1 MRNRA
6 EKLITGY
13 IWCVFTYHLL
23 YVVGFFEIGNLHL
36 NAIQVRAI
44 SLISIA
50 IVVLIA
56 SPVFKNKAL
65 DSSYRVLLILVALV
79 TCGYLAARSG
89 DILHRLGSPTGFEV
103 ALGILAIILVLEL
116 TRITVGK
123 GLVILT
129 CFMLV
134 YTLFASYVP
143 GVFLA
148 PTTSVKVLS
157 GQTYLGLMGIFG
169 VPLGVTIDYVFAFLV
184 FGFAIQATGGVD
196 FFSKLGN
203 HLFGKMRGASAKTA
217 ILLNYFFSMVSGTAV
232 GNVLVT
238 GPLTIPQMRREG
250 YSETYAGGVISV
262 AGTASQITPP
272 IMGITAFV
280 MADFLS
286 MPYIML
292 CYAALIPA
300 ALYYL
305 SLVLF
310 VDLEARR
317 KDMQPMSP
325 SSGEGIPLR
334 KLIMNNWHILFA
346 FAVLV
351 VLLVGRAFSV
361 RLIVIL
367 SSALLIVAASFRK
380 ESRITFGKM
389 RGLVKDTVNGMKLI
403 TPACGTAGI
412 IIALLGLTAMDYRF
426 STLLSSL
433 AGGNLIL
440 AMVFVT
446 IACIILGMG
455 LPTLPAYIVVVLLV
469 APSFIEFG
477 IKPIVAHMFVF
488 YMTLAAMITP
498 PVCLNVFAVMPLVKS
513 SMWPI
518 GLTALRVGMATFII
532 PVLFVYNPG
541 LLLVGSAAT
550 IMWALFSSILLIIAL
565 CFALSRYGLTNAN
578 WIETVASLAGA
589 SFLFFPISEIN
600 VSAKIIGIILLTI
613 AILSQVLRWMKFR
626 KLS

>member
-1 MRNRA
+1 MRNGA
-6 EKLITGY
+6 KKLITGY
-13 IWCVFTYHLL
+13 IWCVFVYHLL
-23 YVVGFFEIGNLHL
+23 YIVGFFEIGNLHL

-44 SLISIA
+44 SLLSITIA
-50 IVVLIA
+50 VLVT
-56 SPVFKNKAL
+56 SPVLKNKTL
-65 DSSYRVLLILVALV
+65 DSSYRALLVLVVLV
-79 TCGYLAARSG
+79 TCGYITVRSG
-89 DILHRLGSPTGFEV
+89 DILHRLGSSTNFEV
-103 ALGILAIILVLEL
+103 ALGILAILLVLEL

-129 CFMLV
+129 GFLLV
-134 YTLFASYVP
+134 YTLFASYIP
-143 GVFLA
+143 GIFLA
-148 PTTSVKVLS
+148 PSTSVKVLS

-169 VPLGVTIDYVFAFLV
+169 VPLGVTVDYVFTFLV

-196 FFSKLGN
+196 FFTTLGKLVFGN
-203 HLFGKMRGASAKTA
+203 MRGGSAKVA
-217 ILLNYFFSMVSGTAV
+217 ILLNYIFSMVSGTAV
-232 GNVLVT
+232 GNVLIT
-238 GPLTIPQMRREG
+238 GPLTIPEMRREG
-250 YSETYAGGVISV
+250 YSEAYAGGLISV

-280 MADFLS
+280 MADYLS
-286 MPYIML
+286 MPYILL

-317 KDMQPMSP
+317 KNVQPMAL
-325 SSGEGIPLR
+325 SSGERISLK
-334 KLIMNNWHILFA
+334 KLIMNNWHILFG

-351 VLLVGRAFSV
+351 VLLVGRVFSV

-367 SSALLIVAASFRK
+367 SSALLMAAASFRK
-380 ESRITFGKM
+380 ESRINLKK
-389 RGLVKDTVNGMKLI
+389 LQWIIKNTVNGMKLI
-403 TPACGTAGI
+403 TPPTATAGI

-433 AGGNLIL
+433 TGGNLVL
-440 AMVFVT
+440 AMIFVT

-469 APSFIEFG
+469 APAFMELG

-488 YMTLAAMITP
+488 YMAMAAMITP

-513 SMWPI
+513 SMWPL
-518 GLTALRVGMATFII
+518 GLTALRLGIATFII

-541 LLLVGSAAT
+541 LLLVGNVAT
-550 IMWALFSSILLIIAL
+550 IMWALFSGTLIILAL
-565 CFALSRYGLTNAN
+565 CFALSQYGLTNAN
-578 WIETVASLAGA
+578 WIEIVTSLAG
-589 SFLFFPISEIN
+589 SSLLYFPINGLPFSPK
-600 VSAKIIGIILLTI
+600 VMAVMLL
-613 AILSQVLRWMKFR
+613 AFALLSQIVRWQKFR
-626 KLS
+626 RTA

>member
-1 MRNRA
+1 MKNLPQ
-6 EKLITGY
+6 KLITGY
-13 IWCVFTYHLL
+13 IWCVFGYHLL
-23 YVVGFFEIGNLHL
+23 YAVGFFEIGNLHL

-44 SLISIA
+44 SLISIG
-50 IVVLIA
+50 IVVLIG
-56 SPVFKNKAL
+56 SPALRNTAL
-65 DSSYRVLLILVALV
+65 DKSYKIFLAFIGLV
-79 TCGYLAARSG
+79 TCGYIAARSG

-103 ALGILAIILVLEL
+103 ALGILAIVFVLEL

-129 CFMLV
+129 SLLLA

-169 VPLGVTIDYVFAFLV
+169 VPLGVTIDYVFSFLI

-196 FFSKLGN
+196 FFTKLGK
-203 HLFGKMRGASAKTA
+203 LVFGKMRGSSAKVA

-238 GPLTIPQMRREG
+238 GPLTIPEMRREG
-250 YSETYAGGVISV
+250 FSEAYAGGLISV

-292 CYAALIPA
+292 CYAALVPA

-317 KDMQPMSP
+317 KNMQPMP
-325 SSGEGIPLR
+325 PAPHERIPLR
-334 KLIMNNWHILFA
+334 KLVMNNWHILFG

-351 VLLVGRAFSV
+351 TLLVNRAFSV

-367 SSALLIVAASFRK
+367 SSALLMVAASFRK

-389 RGLVKDTVNGMKLI
+389 RGLVKNTMNGMTLI

-412 IIALLGLTAMDYRF
+412 VIALLGLTAMDYRF

-433 AGGNLIL
+433 ASGNLIL

-469 APSFIEFG
+469 APAFMEFG
-477 IKPIVAHMFVF
+477 IRPIVAHMFVF
-488 YMTLAAMITP
+488 YMTLASMITP

-518 GLTALRVGMATFII
+518 GLTALRLGMATFII

-541 LLLVGSAAT
+541 LLLVGSVAT
-550 IMWALFSSILLIIAL
+550 VIWALFSSILLIIAL

-578 WIETVASLAGA
+578 WIETVAGLAGA
-589 SFLFFPISEIN
+589 SFLFFPISGLN
-600 VSAKIIGIILLTI
+600 VSPKIIGVMLLTI
-613 AILSQVLRWMKFR
+613 ALLSQIHRWLKFR
-626 KLS
+626 NRS

>member
-1 MRNRA
+1 MRNGA
-6 EKLITGY
+6 KKLITGY
-13 IWCVFTYHLL
+13 IWCVFVYHLL
-23 YVVGFFEIGNLHL
+23 YIVGFFEIGNLHL

-44 SLISIA
+44 SLLSITIA
-50 IVVLIA
+50 VLVT
-56 SPVFKNKAL
+56 SPVLKNKTL
-65 DSSYRVLLILVALV
+65 DSSYRALLVLVVLV
-79 TCGYLAARSG
+79 TCGYITVRSG
-89 DILHRLGSPTGFEV
+89 DILHRLGSSTNFEV
-103 ALGILAIILVLEL
+103 ALGILAILLVLEL

-129 CFMLV
+129 GFLLV
-134 YTLFASYVP
+134 YTLFASYIP
-143 GVFLA
+143 GIFLA
-148 PTTSVKVLS
+148 PSTSVKVLS

-169 VPLGVTIDYVFAFLV
+169 VPLGVTVDYVFTFLV

-196 FFSKLGN
+196 FFTTLGKLVFGN
-203 HLFGKMRGASAKTA
+203 MRGGSAKVA
-217 ILLNYFFSMVSGTAV
+217 ILLNYIFSMVSGTAV
-232 GNVLVT
+232 GNVLIT
-238 GPLTIPQMRREG
+238 GPLTIPEMRREG
-250 YSETYAGGVISV
+250 YSEAYAGGLISV

-280 MADFLS
+280 MADYLS
-286 MPYIML
+286 MPYILL

-317 KDMQPMSP
+317 KNVQPMAL
-325 SSGEGIPLR
+325 SSGERISLK
-334 KLIMNNWHILFA
+334 KLIMNNWHILFG

-351 VLLVGRAFSV
+351 VLLVGRVFSV

-367 SSALLIVAASFRK
+367 SSALLMAAASFRK
-380 ESRITFGKM
+380 ESRINLKK
-389 RGLVKDTVNGMKLI
+389 LQWIIKNTVNGMKLI
-403 TPACGTAGI
+403 TPPTATAGI

-433 AGGNLIL
+433 TGGNLVL
-440 AMVFVT
+440 AMIFVT

-469 APSFIEFG
+469 APAFMELG

-488 YMTLAAMITP
+488 YMAMAAMITP

-513 SMWPI
+513 SMWPL
-518 GLTALRVGMATFII
+518 GLTALRLGIATFII

-541 LLLVGSAAT
+541 LLLVGNVAT
-550 IMWALFSSILLIIAL
+550 IMWALFSGTLIILAL
-565 CFALSRYGLTNAN
+565 CFALSQYGLTNAN
-578 WIETVASLAGA
+578 WIEIVTSLAG
-589 SFLFFPISEIN
+589 SSLLYFPINGLPFSPK
-600 VSAKIIGIILLTI
+600 VMAVMLL
-613 AILSQVLRWMKFR
+613 AFALLSQIVRWQKFR
-626 KLS
+626 RTT

>member
-1 MRNRA
+1 MRIGVK
-6 EKLITGY
+6 KLITGY
-13 IWCVFTYHLL
+13 IWCVFAYHLF
-23 YVVGFFEIGNLHL
+23 YVVGLFEIGNLHL

-44 SLISIA
+44 SLVSIA
-50 IVVLIA
+50 IVVLIT
-56 SPVFKNKAL
+56 SPVFKNRAI
-65 DSSYRVLLILVALV
+65 DSSYRVLLILVVLV
-79 TCGYLAARSG
+79 TCGYITVRSG

-116 TRITVGK
+116 TRITTGK

-129 CFMLV
+129 GFLLV
-134 YTLFASYVP
+134 YTLLASHVP

-148 PTTSVKVLS
+148 PSTSVKVLS

-169 VPLGVTIDYVFAFLV
+169 VPLGVTVDYVFAFLV

-196 FFSKLGN
+196 FFTRLGKLI
-203 HLFGKMRGASAKTA
+203 FGRMRGSSAKVA
-217 ILLNYFFSMVSGTAV
+217 ILLNYTFSMVSGTAV

-238 GPLTIPQMRREG
+238 GPLTIPQMRKEG
-250 YSETYAGGVISV
+250 YSEAYTGGLISV

-280 MADFLS
+280 MADYLS
-286 MPYIML
+286 MPYILL

-317 KDMQPMSP
+317 KNIQRPSP
-325 SSGEGIPLR
+325 AAGEAIPLK
-334 KLIMNNWHILFA
+334 KLIINNWHILFS
-346 FAVLV
+346 FIVLV
-351 VLLVGRAFSV
+351 VMLVGRVFSV

-367 SSALLIVAASFRK
+367 SSVLLIAAASFRK
-380 ESRITFGKM
+380 ESRINLEKL
-389 RGLVKDTVNGMKLI
+389 RWIVKNTVNGMTLI
-403 TPACGTAGI
+403 TPPTATAGI

-426 STLLSSL
+426 STLLSEL
-433 AGGNLIL
+433 AGGNLVL

-446 IACIILGMG
+446 IACIVLGMG

-469 APSFIEFG
+469 APAFMEFG
-477 IKPIVAHMFVF
+477 ITPIVAHMFVF
-488 YMTLAAMITP
+488 YMALAAMITP
-498 PVCLNVFAVMPLVKS
+498 PVCLNVFAVMPLVKAT
-513 SMWPI
+513 MWPI
-518 GLTALRVGMATFII
+518 GLTALRIGMATFII

-541 LLLVGSAAT
+541 LLLVGSPAT
-550 IMWALFSSILLIIAL
+550 ILWAIFSGTLVIAVL
-565 CFALSRYGLTNAN
+565 CFALSQHGFTHAN

-589 SFLFFPISEIN
+589 FLLYFPISGLSFSPKAIA
-600 VSAKIIGIILLTI
+600 VMILAI
-613 AILSQVLRWMKFR
+613 ALLSQIIRWR
-626 KLS
+626 KYRRYT

>member
-1 MRNRA
+1 MRNLL
-6 EKLITGY
+6 EKLVAVY
-13 IWCVFTYHLL
+13 IWCVFGYHLL

-44 SLISIA
+44 SLISIGI
-50 IVVLIA
+50 IVLLGSPALKKRVLD
-56 SPVFKNKAL
+56 K
-65 DSSYRVLLILVALV
+65 SYRILLALMGLV
-79 TCGYLAARSG
+79 TCGYITARSA
-89 DILHRLGSPTGFEV
+89 DIMHRLGSPTGFEV
-103 ALGILAIILVLEL
+103 VLGILAIVLVLEL
-116 TRITVGK
+116 TRMSVGK

-129 CFMLV
+129 GFLLA
-134 YTLFASYVP
+134 YTLFASYIP

-148 PTTSVKVLS
+148 PSTSVKVLS

-169 VPLGVTIDYVFAFLV
+169 VPLGVTIDYVFSFLI

-203 HLFGKMRGASAKTA
+203 HLFGKMRGASAKAA

-250 YSETYAGGVISV
+250 YSETYSGALISV

-292 CYAALIPA
+292 CFAALIPA

-310 VDLEARR
+310 ADLESRR
-317 KDMQPMSP
+317 KDMQTVSATREAIPM
-325 SSGEGIPLR
+325 R
-334 KLIMNNWHILFA
+334 KLVMHNWHILFG

-351 VLLVGRAFSV
+351 TLLVNRTYSV

-367 SSALLIVAASFRK
+367 SSALLMGAASFRK

-389 RGLVKDTVNGMKLI
+389 RGLVKSTMNGMTLI

-412 IIALLGLTAMDYRF
+412 VIALLGLTAMDYRF

-433 AGGNLIL
+433 AGGHLIL

-469 APSFIEFG
+469 APAFMEFG
-477 IKPIVAHMFVF
+477 IRPIVAHMFVF

-518 GLTALRVGMATFII
+518 GLTAVRLGMATFII

-541 LLLVGSAAT
+541 LLLVGSVTT
-550 IMWALFSSILLIIAL
+550 IVWALLTGILFIVAL
-565 CFALSRYGLTNAN
+565 CFALARHGLINAN
-578 WIETVASLAGA
+578 WIETVTGLAGA
-589 SFLFFPISEIN
+589 SLLFFPISGIN
-600 VSAKIIGIILLTI
+600 MSAKIMGIILMTI
-613 AILSQVLRWMKFR
+613 AILSQVLRWMKLR